1 MRILSYSAKGFIA
14 LIILLSVFMPLL
26 IPTNPLSQKPIFK
39 EKGLVEGRQT
49 AQKGKSPLFPILDIS
64 PFRIQS
70 DASLKP
76 PSWAH
81 WLGTDILGRD
91 ILARMLLGGQV
102 SFLIGFLA
110 TLISLLI
117 GIPSGA
123 VAGFAGGWKDRVF
136 NRFVELFYA
145 IPMLLLLI
153 LVSGTYELTSV
164 TLAIL
169 LGVFGWIVPARY
181 MRGEVLKLKEMNYV
195 QYAVATGASR
205 WHIIRTH
212 LVPNGIGPVMVSASF
227 NMANLILIEATLS
240 FLGLGVRPPFPSWG
254 RMVYEGL
261 GFLNVAPWIYVPP
274 MVMLFLS
281 IFSYDI
287 LGQDLKRWLHS
298 R

>member
-1 MRILSYSAKGFIA
+1 MRILRYGARGFISI
-14 LIILLSVFMPLL
+14 LILLSICMPML
-26 IPTNPLSQKPIFK
+26 IPVNPMSRKSNGR
-39 EKGLVEGRQT
+39 ETVSVEGQLTTNSRN
-49 AQKGKSPLFPILDIS
+49 ASLFPILHIS
-64 PFRIQS
+64 PFRIDS
-70 DASLKP
+70 GASLKP
-76 PSWAH
+76 PSGRH
-81 WLGTDILGRD
+81 LLGTDILGRD

-102 SFLIGFLA
+102 SFFIGFLA
-110 TLISLLI
+110 TVISLLI
-117 GIPSGA
+117 GIPAGA
-123 VAGFAGGWKDRVF
+123 LAGFSGGWPDRIF

-153 LVSGTYELTSV
+153 LISGTMELSIAS
-164 TLAIL
+164 LAII

-181 MRGEVLKLKEMNYV
+181 MRGEVMKLREMNYV

-212 LVPNGIGPVMVSASF
+212 LIPNGIGPVLVSASF

-287 LGQDLKRWLHS
+287 LGQDLKRMIHS